1 VSNRPG
7 KIDWKKRLKLVN
19 QDQTKEPS
27 QPVVTSP
34 EPPKK
39 ELFEFQEVPNQQL
52 EPDLKL
58 DLKCEPQPEPTPIPR
73 SETEPGPGPKLDKPQ
88 ENRTTVS
95 PEPTVSMPG
104 PQEER
109 LDNLERQ
116 ICSQKFMGKVAL
128 SLAILLLLSL
138 PVMLS
143 KGSGRSG
150 RIIADNFTITDA
162 KGRGHVLVGEH
173 DGQVNMEFRDHSGRR
188 RLSLGLDAAGEPRLI
203 FYDKNQKIL
212 TEIIPPLDGQSGI
225 RLLNQSDEPALT
237 IPALSPPVPAVP
249 EPEAIAPLP
258 TPIPQPE
265 QVPMEA
271 PQAEQKSEAKPEA
284 DVKAAES
291 EIILASPKGKTYHLP
306 SCPWIKN
313 IPLDKLVKFSSAAEA
328 AEARYYP
335 CRRCRPNH
343 KD

>member
-52 EPDLKL
+52 EPDPKL
-58 DLKCEPQPEPTPIPR
+58 DLKCEPQPEPTPIPK
-73 SETEPGPGPKLDKPQ
+73 SETEPGPKLDKPQ
-88 ENRTTVS
+88 ESRTTVS
-95 PEPTVSMPG
+95 PEQSVSMPG

-138 PVMLS
+138 PVTLS
-143 KGSGRSG
+143 KGSGRGG
-150 RIIADNFTITDA
+150 RIIADNSTITDA
-162 KGRGHVLVGEH
+162 QGIGHVLVGEH

-203 FYDKNQKIL
+203 FYDKDQKIL
-212 TEIIPPLDGQSGI
+212 TEIIPPLNGQSGTK
-225 RLLNQSDEPALT
+225 LLNHSDELALT
-237 IPALSPPVPAVP
+237 IPTPSPPTPAVP
-249 EPEAIAPLP
+249 EPEANAP

-271 PQAEQKSEAKPEA
+271 PQSEPQSEVKPEA

-291 EIILASPKGKTYHLP
+291 EIILASPKGRTYHLP
-306 SCPWIKN
+306 SCPWIRN
-313 IPLDKLVKFSSAAEA
+313 ISLDKLVKFSSVAEA
-328 AEARYYP
+328 VEARYYP